1 MVGNIVYDMNAL
13 FGDKAKLALDVMDAQ
28 DFDVVLMDCKRPINQ
43 IYRTGL
49 KSPKM
54 VSTYNKVDTYY
65 GEEESLIAIISIRA
79 S

>member
-1 MVGNIVYDMNAL
+1 MVGHIVYDMNAL
-13 FGDKAKLALDVMDAQ
+13 FGDKAKLALDAMDAQ

-43 IYRTGL
+43 VYRTGL

-65 GEEESLIAIISIRA
+65 QEEESLIATICIRA